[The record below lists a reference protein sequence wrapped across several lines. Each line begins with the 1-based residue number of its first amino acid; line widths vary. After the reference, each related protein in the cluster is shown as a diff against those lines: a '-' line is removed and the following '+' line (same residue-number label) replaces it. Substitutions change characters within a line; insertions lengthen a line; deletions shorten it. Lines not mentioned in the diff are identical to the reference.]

1 MNNEGKFLNGFTFPY
16 LQDVEIKATREA
28 PDSSS
33 QGSMEPRDTIFNR
46 ATNAFKGRPQSEPPT
61 SFGRIFGFGTSTK
74 FREYYSEEAKKRK
87 ERRTQSAAQDQA
99 EKEELKRKI
108 AHLEASKV
116 DQDEVNAIVQQKILE
131 MLPPRLM
138 EGIAKWNADGQVG
151 PIQVPSTGGSTS
163 SHQVSP
169 DMVTPPPSIPVAQPM
184 ELDAPELPPP
194 AETTKAQQPAAAV
207 LPNAPETEKKK
218 DQPPAACVST
228 LAELGALTKVK

>member
-1 MNNEGKFLNGFTFPY
+1 M
-16 LQDVEIKATREA
+16 
-28 PDSSS
+28 
-33 QGSMEPRDTIFNR
+33 
-46 ATNAFKGRPQSEPPT
+46 PPT
-61 SFGRIFGFGTSTK
+61 SAGRISGLGTSTK
-74 FREYYSEEAKKRK
+74 FREYYNEEAKKRK
-87 ERRTQSAAQDQA
+87 ERRSQSAAQDQA

-131 MLPPRLM
+131 LLPARLM

-151 PIQVPSTGGSTS
+151 PIQVPSAGGSTS

-169 DMVTPPPSIPVAQPM
+169 DMVTPPASIPVAQPM

-207 LPNAPETEKKK
+207 LPNAPEPEKKK
-218 DQPPAACVST
+218 DQPPVARVST